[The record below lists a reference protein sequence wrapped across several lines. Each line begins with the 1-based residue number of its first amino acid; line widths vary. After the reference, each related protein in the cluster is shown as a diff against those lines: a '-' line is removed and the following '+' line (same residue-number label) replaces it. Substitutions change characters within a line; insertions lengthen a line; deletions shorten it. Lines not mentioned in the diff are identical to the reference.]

1 MAAGHRTDEPE
12 RAASLRS
19 VTQRSV
25 RASIP
30 SSPTRGTIEAEVTA
44 RTANPVRGG
53 HDLELWAIGAS
64 GTGASEPGSRIART
78 ADAAAARGC
87 FRAECADEARRDTGP
102 DGLMRA
108 RLAAELIA
116 AETSIGSA
124 GTGDVHVKGGAG
136 LDRPSKIAFTE
147 FDWSSISPDS
157 GFVTRNQSAD
167 GCRGLCDGPG
177 SEMCRLAL
185 RCMQSWAGYSALPT
199 AQVTLILGALM
210 ACQ

>member
-1 MAAGHRTDEPE
+1 MFGSGSPYRRTG
-12 RAASLRS
+12 ASS
-19 VTQRSV
+19 I
-25 RASIP
+25 ASIGYSAIRP
-30 SSPTRGTIEAEVTA
+30 SFHTFQPDARTIEAEVTA

-147 FDWSSISPDS
+147 FDWSSISP
-157 GFVTRNQSAD
+157 TA
-167 GCRGLCDGPG
+167 G
-177 SEMCRLAL
+177 S
-185 RCMQSWAGYSALPT
+185 
-199 AQVTLILGALM
+199 
-210 ACQ
+210 